1 MNDFVWIYH
10 TACIVKALLYETV
23 QLNQTARFEA
33 SGKRPQKEQ
42 KTMTLASKIKVL
54 RMKSGKSL
62 QEVADAVGASKAHMW
77 DIERGASKNPS
88 LDLLGKLAGFY
99 RIPIADLVGENPN
112 ASGEPEELVVMYRD
126 LKELD
131 PRDREVIA
139 GLMEQMKARKQS

>member
-1 MNDFVWIYH
+1 
-10 TACIVKALLYETV
+10 
-23 QLNQTARFEA
+23 
-33 SGKRPQKEQ
+33 
-42 KTMTLASKIKVL
+42 MTLASKIKTL

-88 LDLLGKLAGFY
+88 LDLLTKLADFY
-99 RIPIADLVGENPN
+99 RVPIADLVGENPK
-112 ASGEPEELVVMYRD
+112 ATGEPQELVVMYRD

-139 GLMEQMKARKQS
+139 GLMKQMKARKQG

>member
-1 MNDFVWIYH
+1 
-10 TACIVKALLYETV
+10 LLYETV
-23 QLNQTARFEA
+23 QLNQTARFRALDECA
-33 SGKRPQKEQ
+33 IREKHA
-42 KTMTLASKIKVL
+42 MTLASKIKAL

-112 ASGEPEELVVMYRD
+112 ASGEPEELIVMYRD

>member
-1 MNDFVWIYH
+1 
-10 TACIVKALLYETV
+10 
-23 QLNQTARFEA
+23 
-33 SGKRPQKEQ
+33 
-42 KTMTLASKIKVL
+42 MTLASKIKVL